1 MENISVFTSQ
11 ALRMSGILQG
21 LTLSFAQFSS
31 AVFVFCV
38 LSCIAFWDTHFMEE
52 TRKMMYFEHVTR
64 PRIKQSQSP

>member
-21 LTLSFAQFSS
+21 FTLSFAQYSS
-31 AVFVFCV
+31 AMFVFCV
-38 LSCIAFWDTHFMEE
+38 LSCIAFWDTHVMEE
-52 TRKMMYFEHVTR
+52 MRKMMYFEHVTH